1 MASLNGRTVL
11 ITGAARGIGAATAR
25 RLASDGA
32 RLVLADQ
39 DGAGVEKLA
48 AELKQVAVKADVT
61 KPDDIARM
69 VDEPYKRWGRLDVLF
84 NNAGVVRVQPL
95 FDVTEAEWDRV
106 MDVNLRAVFFVMQA
120 VAKRMVKQDVMPGS
134 ELRGKLIQTASIAS
148 YRGGNHLMTPYS
160 ASKAGVVSLTRSA
173 AQLLAPRAGHL
184 QLRVPGGGRDAD
196 VGADRQGVG
205 RARGAG
211 AGGGVEAPDPAHPA
225 GAAGAGGGRGRDRG
239 VPGGA
244 GFGLHDRA
252 GDQRGRRHRDGELT
266 ATASSFRWAA

>member
-1 MASLNGRTVL
+1 MPSLNGRTVL

-25 RLASDGA
+25 RLATEGA
-32 RLVLADQ
+32 KLVLADQ

-84 NNAGVVRVQPL
+84 NNAGVIRVEPML
-95 FDVTEAEWDRV
+95 DVTEAEWDRV

-120 VAKRMVKQDVMPGS
+120 VAKRMVKQDVMAGS

-160 ASKAGVVSLTRSA
+160 ATKAGVVSLTRSA
-173 AQLLAPRAGHL
+173 AQALAPRADHL
-184 QLRVPGGGRDAD
+184 ELRVPGGGGDAD

-205 RARGAG
+205 RARRPGAG
-211 AGGGVEAPDPAHPA
+211 RGVEAADPRHPA
-225 GAAGAGGGRGRDRG
+225 RAAGAPRGRGRHRG
-239 VPGGA
+239 VPGGP
-244 GFGLHDRA
+244 GFRLHDRT
-252 GDQRGRRHRDGELT
+252 GHQRGRRHRDGEL
-266 ATASSFRWAA
+266 ASSSSR